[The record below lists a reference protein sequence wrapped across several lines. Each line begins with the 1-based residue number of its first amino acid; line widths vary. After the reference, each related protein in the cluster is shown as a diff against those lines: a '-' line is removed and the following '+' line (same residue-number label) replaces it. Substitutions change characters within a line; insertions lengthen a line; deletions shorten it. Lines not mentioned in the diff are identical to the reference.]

1 MKPNRSWISLIGF
14 CLVTV
19 LGTGLLFGVIA
30 AGASVALAGHEQP
43 PQSPAEAQSAGP
55 SAVPSNGSQQPS
67 PAQNSDL
74 TTINGMITD
83 SYCGAR
89 HRRYKDLTPAECAA
103 ACIRNGAHF
112 VLVNGYHRYTLS
124 GSNASLSKLIG
135 TRANVSGTVEND
147 TIVVSSVAPML

>member
-14 CLVTV
+14 CLLTV
-19 LGTGLLFGVIA
+19 LGTALLFAVVV
-30 AGASVALAGHEQP
+30 AGASVAMAGHEQP
-43 PQSPAEAQSAGP
+43 AQTATEAQSAGL
-55 SAVPSNGSQQPS
+55 SVSSNVSEQPS
-67 PAQNSDL
+67 QAQNSDL

-89 HRRYKDLTPAECAA
+89 HRRYKDLTPEKCAA

-124 GSNASLSKLIG
+124 GSNESLAKLIG
-135 TRANVSGTVEND
+135 TRANVTGTVEND

>member
-14 CLVTV
+14 CLLTV
-19 LGTGLLFGVIA
+19 LGTALLFAVIV

-43 PQSPAEAQSAGP
+43 AQSPTETQSAAP
-55 SAVPSNGSQQPS
+55 PNDRQQPLQ
-67 PAQNSDL
+67 AQNSDL

-89 HRRYKDLTPAECAA
+89 HRRYRDLTPAECAA

-112 VLVNGYHRYTLS
+112 VLVNGYHRYALS
-124 GSNASLSKLIG
+124 GSNESLAKLIG
-135 TRANVSGTVEND
+135 TRANVTGTVQND